1 MKVNNGEALKADVL
15 IVLGIGTLTLVS
27 ILLFLNNKIAFE
39 KRDLAQPDIEVDE
52 Y

>member
-1 MKVNNGEALKADVL
+1 ML

-39 KRDLAQPDIEVDE
+39 KKDSTQPEIEVGD